1 MKEYILSI
9 PSIIAGAIVAA
20 FGGWS
25 TGITVYLIF
34 CLIDIITGT
43 INAFLGKSNKTKSG
57 SFNSFIGWKGLGKKL
72 LTLCLIAMANQLD
85 ILLGTTVIRD
95 AAVFFFIFNEG
106 TSILENC
113 GEWIELPAII
123 KKALDVL
130 KEKSDNTEVR

>member
-1 MKEYILSI
+1 MKEYILCI
-9 PSIIAGAIVAA
+9 PSVIAGAIAAA

-72 LTLCLIAMANQLD
+72 LTLCLIAMANQRD

-95 AAVFFFIFNEG
+95 AAVFFFI
-106 TSILENC
+106 L
-113 GEWIELPAII
+113 
-123 KKALDVL
+123 
-130 KEKSDNTEVR
+130 

>member
-1 MKEYILSI
+1 MNESMVYVMSV
-9 PSIIAGAIVAA
+9 IAGAIAAA

-34 CLIDIITGT
+34 CLIDIATGT

-57 SFNSFIGWKGLGKKL
+57 SFNSFIGWKGLGRKL
-72 LTLCLIAMANQLD
+72 LTICLIAMANQLD

-113 GEWIELPAII
+113 GKWIELPAII

-130 KEKSDNTEVR
+130 KEKSDNTKVK